1 MKKANKILWGIVLI
15 AVGVVF
21 ALKALGITEINIF
34 FKGWW
39 TLFLIIPSLIGLFTE
54 RKKTGNIIVLLTGV
68 ALLLGSWDIISFALI
83 WKLLVPAV
91 IIIIGIKM
99 IFGGIFG
106 RKTDEQIRRLN
117 AVSGDKYSGNAVFS
131 GSEVVFDG
139 AKEFCGAEINAVFGG
154 FELDLRSALINNDCV
169 IGASAIFGGIDIHL
183 PDNVNVKV
191 QSTSVFGGVSNEKA
205 SGLIENAPTVY
216 INATCLFG
224 GVEIE

>member
-54 RKKTGNIIVLLTGV
+54 RKKTGNIIVLLIGV

-99 IFGGIFG
+99 IFGGI
-106 RKTDEQIRRLN
+106 
-117 AVSGDKYSGNAVFS
+117 
-131 GSEVVFDG
+131 
-139 AKEFCGAEINAVFGG
+139 
-154 FELDLRSALINNDCV
+154 
-169 IGASAIFGGIDIHL
+169 
-183 PDNVNVKV
+183 
-191 QSTSVFGGVSNEKA
+191 SNEKA